1 MAVLVVDDDPSI
13 RLLCRV
19 NLELEGHR
27 VLEAETLEQALAQ
40 VHDADRVFL
49 DLHIG
54 GLRGRELLDPIRRAR
69 PDIPVVLLTGAAD
82 VPADLRAEVE
92 SVLAKPFTID
102 DLVAAAGGGSTG
114 VM

>member
-27 VLEAETLEQALAQ
+27 VLEAASLEEALAQ
-40 VHDADRVFL
+40 LGEADRVLL
-49 DLHIG
+49 DLHMH
-54 GLRGRELLDPIRRAR
+54 GLCGRQLLDPIRAAR
-69 PDIPVVLLTGAAD
+69 PDIPVVLLTGAAE

-92 SVLAKPFTID
+92 GVLGKPFTIEA
-102 DLVAAAGGGSTG
+102 LVAAAGGDLTA
-114 VM
+114 V